1 MPAKKLISREKILT
15 ASLDI
20 FRKGGM
26 DAIDTK
32 SLTKKL
38 NCSTQPIYLS
48 FPGMDEVKE
57 ALKIEIQKAYKT
69 YIENEIKEKRY
80 SPYKA
85 SAIAYIRFAKEE
97 QEMFHYLFMRKRSF
111 EEMEQDIDQT
121 ASTAIQAL
129 MEKFGMSYN
138 EARIFHM
145 KQWIYVHGIATAL
158 ASSYYHW
165 EDDTISELLTEHYTI
180 LIERYQKETG
190 E

>member
-15 ASLDI
+15 ASLAI

-48 FPGMDEVKE
+48 FPGIDKVKE
-57 ALKIEIQKAYKT
+57 AIKIEIQKVYKT
-69 YIENEIKEKRY
+69 YIETEIKKKRY
-80 SPYKA
+80 PPYKA

-97 QEMFHYLFMRKRSF
+97 HEMFRYLFMRKRSF
-111 EEMEQDIDQT
+111 KEMEQDIDEA
-121 ASTAIQAL
+121 ASTAIQAF
-129 MEKFGMSYN
+129 MEEFGMNYD
-138 EARIFHM
+138 EALNFHM

-158 ASSYYHW
+158 ASSYYQW
-165 EDDTISELLTEHYTI
+165 DDETISELLTEHYTI